1 MSEKLTKEEY
11 LNLLQCVRCGSIE
24 KLRPYKQG
32 SYQQTSYKSTKRYT
46 RTTGITYN
54 NEFPVCETCIDKF
67 KNYSNKR
74 GKSLCSLI
82 IGIFIIWYAVIAI
95 FFSLNNPPFLTFT
108 MIVFFIAL
116 SLIVI
121 GGAIY
126 GINKKSLDNP
136 ENYMDVSLGV
146 ARIKPENSEKWFPF
160 KIWAD
165 LISKNRLT
173 QGNINRN
180 LLLKVSRIV
189 ETNVQK
195 EVQEQ
200 ARISSIVPCPNCG
213 NLNDVSKRSDCE
225 ICGSKYNI

>member
-11 LNLLQCVRCGSIE
+11 ISLLQCVRCGSIE
-24 KLRPYKQG
+24 NLKIFIKG
-32 SYQQTSYKSTKRYT
+32 SYQQTSYKSTRRYT
-46 RTTGITYN
+46 RTTGITYT
-54 NEFPVCETCIDKF
+54 NEFPVCEMCVDKF
-67 KNYSNKR
+67 KKYGNKR
-74 GKSLCSLI
+74 GKSRCSLI
-82 IGIFIIWYAVIAI
+82 LGIFIIWYAVIAI

-108 MIVFFIAL
+108 MIAFFIAL

-146 ARIKPENSEKWFPF
+146 ARIKPENSEKWIPF
-160 KIWAD
+160 NIWAD
-165 LISKNRLT
+165 FIFKNRLT
-173 QGNINRN
+173 QGNMNRN
-180 LLLKVSRIV
+180 LLVKVSRIV

-195 EVQEQ
+195 ELQKQ

-213 NLNDVSKRSDCE
+213 NLNDLEKRNDCE
-225 ICGSKYNI
+225 ICGSVYEI